1 MNLRTNSLLRPL
13 CRTAAAV
20 ITGAAILV
28 SATSAYAATPYKANE
43 GDTLWSV
50 SQKFGITV
58 DELINL
64 NKSVSANNIY
74 DGLTLSIP
82 AAASNKTTSKTDN
95 KSKSVMKMSEQKS
108 GAQIIDPNGT
118 SFSVAKTMNIKATAY
133 SSDISEN
140 GKWGAVDCL
149 GNPLKLG
156 TVAVDPKLIPLGTKL
171 YVTGYDF
178 NGLPKGGMMATATDT
193 GGKIKGERI
202 DIFVP
207 GSMDEVNNFG
217 IQYVKVHI
225 LQK

>member
-1 MNLRTNSLLRPL
+1 
-13 CRTAAAV
+13 
-20 ITGAAILV
+20 
-28 SATSAYAATPYKANE
+28 
-43 GDTLWSV
+43 
-50 SQKFGITV
+50 
-58 DELINL
+58 
-64 NKSVSANNIY
+64 
-74 DGLTLSIP
+74 
-82 AAASNKTTSKTDN
+82 
-95 KSKSVMKMSEQKS
+95 MSEQKS
-108 GAQIIDPNGT
+108 GAQIIAPNGN
-118 SFSVAKTMNIKATAY
+118 SFTVAKTMNIKATAY